1 MGTESTALALLS
13 RSPVSLGK
21 PTKKD
26 RDLWLMKKRG
36 WSDDELATRF
46 KVSIDAVRKSI
57 DRWELHRASF
67 ANEEIDMAINQMAVA
82 ILPKAQKVLADGM
95 TAMKTE
101 ITTKG
106 QKVIRTR
113 VIDHHVRIKTLDS
126 FKSLLEAVR
135 PKGVGV
141 QVNTQIN
148 NPANQPATTP
158 KGFDFESRL
167 RMIRQEKG
175 LTNDEGTLDG
185 EFDEVDD
192 RDSLNNEMAEIGIEL
207 PPEDDE
213 EDDDEDE
220 GEEDDE

>member
-1 MGTESTALALLS
+1 MGNELALLS

-36 WSDDELATRF
+36 WSDDDLGTRF
-46 KVSIDAVRKSI
+46 GMKIDAVRKAV

-67 ANEEIDMAINQMAVA
+67 ANEEIDMAINQMAVS
-82 ILPKAQKVLADGM
+82 ILPKAQRVLEQGM
-95 TAMKTE
+95 TAQKSE
-101 ITTKG
+101 VFYKGKKAITR
-106 QKVIRTR
+106 KVA
-113 VIDHHVRIKTLDS
+113 DHHTRIKTLDS

-148 NPANQPATTP
+148 NPANQQPEAP
-158 KGFDFESRL
+158 RGFDFESRL
-167 RMIRQEKG
+167 RLIRQEKG
-175 LTNDEGTLDG
+175 LTNDEGTQEG
-185 EFDEVDD
+185 EYDEVDD
-192 RDSLNNEMAEIGIEL
+192 RESLAGEMAEIGIEL

-213 EDDDEDE
+213 EEDEDD
-220 GEEDDE
+220 GDT